1 MSFTRD
7 MKKID
12 KTYARPKARA
22 HMLENAIRAQ
32 LARVDHATALME
44 GKLIEDRATEVNI
57 AVLYNELENLREA
70 VDRLEAV
77 LQKVRPGTWEGGASP
92 YYP

>member
-44 GKLIEDRATEVNI
+44 GKLIKDRATEVNI
-57 AVLYNELENLREA
+57 AVLHRDLRDLNEA

-77 LQKVRPGTWEGGASP
+77 LQKVRPATWEGGASP

>member
-1 MSFTRD
+1 MSFARD

-12 KTYARPKARA
+12 KTCARPKARA

-44 GKLIEDRATEVNI
+44 GKLIKDRATEVNI

-77 LQKVRPGTWEGGASP
+77 LQKVRPATWEGGASP